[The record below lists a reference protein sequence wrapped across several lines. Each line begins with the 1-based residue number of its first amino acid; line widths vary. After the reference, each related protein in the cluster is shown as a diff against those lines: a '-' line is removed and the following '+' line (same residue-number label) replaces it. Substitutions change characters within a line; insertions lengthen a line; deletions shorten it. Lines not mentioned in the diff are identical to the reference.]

1 MPPSR
6 SGTWGPM
13 GSCLI
18 PAAAQLSAALSAVQ
32 SIGSVTCFPAMQA
45 CGASGLLFFESA
57 IFCYL
62 TEVNFLFFS
71 LCSSLFCPQVVCC
84 YFQALCHNRS
94 AGTAAGSVMLRIPW
108 MLIYHFGLIN
118 LQEKP
123 HTCEELLLL
132 TSLCV

>member
-1 MPPSR
+1 MGS
-6 SGTWGPM
+6 M

-32 SIGSVTCFPAMQA
+32 SIRSVTCFPAVQA
-45 CGASGLLFFESA
+45 CGALGLLFFESA

-62 TEVNFLFFS
+62 TKVNFLFFS
-71 LCSSLFCPQVVCC
+71 LCSSLFCRRVLCC

-94 AGTAAGSVMLRIPW
+94 TGTADGSVMLCIPW
-108 MLIYHFGLIN
+108 MLIYHFGLKN

-132 TSLCV
+132 LSLCV